1 MGNDH
6 NGGKY
11 KGGEK
16 FPRVKHP
23 ANTHEQTEA
32 CARGGEGGE
41 GELLEGRNVIVIPSV
56 TDIEE
61 TREGGGGKE
70 RPHIININVC
80 PSIGTQTFFHS
91 GPCTTKPFYRATV

>member
-6 NGGKY
+6 NGSKY

-32 CARGGEGGE
+32 CARVCVCVCACMCVRVCVYLMASWYGMLVGE
-41 GELLEGRNVIVIPSV
+41 I
-56 TDIEE
+56 
-61 TREGGGGKE
+61 GKE
-70 RPHIININVC
+70 
-80 PSIGTQTFFHS
+80 GKT
-91 GPCTTKPFYRATV
+91 

>member
-6 NGGKY
+6 NGSKY

-32 CARGGEGGE
+32 CARV
-41 GELLEGRNVIVIPSV
+41 RV
-56 TDIEE
+56 
-61 TREGGGGKE
+61 R
-70 RPHIININVC
+70 VC
-80 PSIGTQTFFHS
+80 VQV
-91 GPCTTKPFYRATV
+91 CACVRVCVRVCARV